1 MSEEMKKFIAGF
13 KETNLY
19 KNHIEKLYVSE
30 KDTETIFF
38 VAKNSFPASLCDN
51 AVRNFPNICLLEL
64 SLAQAEE
71 DYRLAD
77 ALSSLQEV

>member
-30 KDTETIFF
+30 K
-38 VAKNSFPASLCDN
+38 FP
-51 AVRNFPNICLLEL
+51 
-64 SLAQAEE
+64 Q
-71 DYRLAD
+71 Y
-77 ALSSLQEV
+77 LSS